1 MNEILAQAFLKKP
14 EVAKMFRVSER
25 TIEIWVRNGI
35 IPAFRLGRTIR
46 FDRDAILE
54 HLRQQQLAAN

>member
-1 MNEILAQAFLKKP
+1 MNEILAPAFLKKA
-14 EVAKMFRVSER
+14 EVARMLRVSER
-25 TIEIWVRNGI
+25 TVEIWVRNGF

>member
-14 EVAKMFRVSER
+14 EVAKMLRVSER